1 MVEAK
6 DILMQRGTTPRVYR
20 NMLVFLASENRQ
32 LDNLKDAM
40 RSALA
45 WAEIVLEKDRLNLT
59 QADTALAEAKAAEAA
74 ETVKTRMKEAWCY
87 LIYPWQENA
96 QTEIEWQ
103 SSKVSAQDSLLARA
117 SKKLVSDEGLLPKL
131 GPNRLDGDL
140 RKYIW
145 NENDHLLLKDLWE
158 YLNRY
163 TYLPRLKNRDTLT
176 QTVQTAVGGMLPG
189 PFAYA
194 ERWDESEGS
203 YKGLVIN
210 QTASALIVVDDDSVI
225 VVPEVAEKHRPK
237 DGPEPKPG
245 DDPDDPPIDLPPGPG
260 PTEPKEDENP
270 KRFIGTV
277 MVSSD
282 RPSRDLNQI
291 VEAVVEQITEIS
303 GSDVS
308 LKFEIDAEVPDGFDR
323 SKVRTI
329 LENANTLGFIDKK
342 FE

>member
-1 MVEAK
+1 
-6 DILMQRGTTPRVYR
+6 MQRGATPRVYR
-20 NMLVFLASENRQ
+20 NMLVFLSAENKQ

-45 WAEIVLEKDRLNLT
+45 WTEIVQEKQRLNLT
-59 QADTALAEAKAAEAA
+59 QSDSALADAKAIEAA

-87 LIYPWQENA
+87 LIYPWQESA
-96 QTEIEWQ
+96 QAEIEWQ

-117 SKKLVSDEGLLPKL
+117 SKKLVSDEGLLPEL

-140 RKYIW
+140 KKYIW
-145 NENDHLLLKDLWE
+145 NENDHLFLKDLWE

-163 TYLPRLKNRDTLT
+163 TYLPRLKNRETLVKT
-176 QTVQTAVGGMLPG
+176 IHAAVSGMLPG

-194 ERWDESEGS
+194 ERWDKTENT
-203 YKGLVIN
+203 YRGLLIN
-210 QTASALIVVDDDSVI
+210 SATSALIVVDNDSVI
-225 VVPEVAEKHRPK
+225 VDPNVAERHRPK
-237 DGPEPKPG
+237 GEPEPKPPG
-245 DDPDDPPIDLPPGPG
+245 GGPDDPPINTPPPEPEGPSD
-260 PTEPKEDENP
+260 PT
-270 KRFIGTV
+270 RFIGTV

-291 VEAVVEQITEIS
+291 VEAVVEQLTSIP

-308 LKFEIDAEVPDGFDR
+308 LKFEIDAEVPDGIDR

-329 LENANTLGFIDKK
+329 LENANTLGFIDKN
-342 FE
+342 FNS